1 MTREENGAAPGNGPP
16 RNDQQAPQL
25 AEPQQ
30 QPTAAD
36 PAALR
41 RRRDAA
47 LRLLPLADG
56 RRDPLDGL
64 AGVTP
69 RIVEWGGYDVRTLG
83 LNCPHGDDC
92 PARYRKAV

>member
-1 MTREENGAAPGNGPP
+1 MTRAKNGAAPSNRPP
-16 RNDQQAPQL
+16 RNVQQAPQL

-36 PAALR
+36 PVALR

-47 LRLLPLADG
+47 LRLPPMADG

-64 AGVTP
+64 AGKPV

-83 LNCPHGDDC
+83 LTCAHGDGC
-92 PARYRKAV
+92 PALRAEAV